1 MRYDEQACL
10 TEIYLEDSYV
20 LAIEEGE
27 STLVFAMD
35 LVLLE
40 SHPFYKKPSAGE
52 RYCYRRAEILFR
64 ETECVSWQ
72 KRNDLVS
79 VDADGEVDLGN
90 IDTFVADGRNYLL
103 SGDWGTVSV
112 TCDALMVKFHH
123 D

>member
-1 MRYDEQACL
+1 MRYDELACL

-20 LAIEEGE
+20 LAIEEGQ
-27 STLVFAMD
+27 STLVFNMD

-52 RYCYRRAEILFR
+52 HYCYQRADILFR

-72 KRNDLVS
+72 KRSDLVS
-79 VDADGEVDLGN
+79 VDEDGEVDFGN
-90 IDTFVADGRNYLL
+90 IDTFVADGRNYML
-103 SGDWGTVSV
+103 SGDWGAVSV
-112 TCDALMVKFHH
+112 TCDALMVKFHL